1 MGVTQKDMMF
11 MYRLSTFSC
20 LVTLLHGFAWEG
32 SKDEPTCTCMSR
44 FDYDFKMLKALVDIT
59 KQNEDIREA
68 LTVLTSRIDQLSA
81 GKLYVII

>member
-1 MGVTQKDMMF
+1 MGMTQKDMMY

-32 SKDEPTCTCMSR
+32 SKEEPTCMSR

-59 KQNEDIREA
+59 KDNEEIRETLA
-68 LTVLTSRIDQLSA
+68 VLTSRIDRLS
-81 GKLYVII
+81 GKFYVII